1 MLARDLFVRCYS
13 FEENQSEYLP
23 SQGGNFDQM
32 TQTHRRG
39 AQEWQRQPP
48 HPPGPY
54 PSTAA
59 SRDLDPYPLQR
70 APAGWCGGGKTAG
83 HSRFLGTVG
92 AARDTERQRDRETE
106 AERERTIPRPTRAAS
121 KCISFRADTHSALCS
136 DKHATHSGHQAPVR
150 PAPAAGMPPLRYLP
164 AGLAPLAS
172 R

>member
-70 APAGWCGGGKTAG
+70 APAGRCGGGKTAG

-92 AARDTERQRDRETE
+92 AARDTERQRDRGRARKDHSPTYSCCFQMHFIARRHPFGSMLRQTCYPLWAPGSSETSTCG
-106 AERERTIPRPTRAAS
+106 RDAAS
-121 KCISFRADTHSALCS
+121 SLPPCRARATCFAL
-136 DKHATHSGHQAPVR
+136 T
-150 PAPAAGMPPLRYLP
+150 
-164 AGLAPLAS
+164 
-172 R
+172 